1 MKIKRNIAAKV
12 YAEQIDAMYKSL
24 TETAAWQINWLN

>member
-1 MKIKRNIAAKV
+1 MKIKRNVAAKA

-24 TETAAWQINWLN
+24 AETAAWEIMI